1 MVSFVR
7 ERASESHATCD
18 TSARIYSTGSAGGD
32 SSSPLAADKILADL
46 VESGNGRREGG
57 SKGCLMRNIYERELA
72 LEFLLVISNTLSPRS
87 LPCHPAYDI
96 VKTPRKPISTGTCV
110 QLGRTLNLS
119 RVDPGAAPKVK
130 TSTKL

>member
-46 VESGNGRREGG
+46 VESGNGRREEG
-57 SKGCLMRNIYERELA
+57 SKGFLMRNTTPYSLASSYERELA
-72 LEFLLVISNTLSPRS
+72 LEFPLVISNTLSPRS
-87 LPCHPAYDI
+87 LPYYPAYDI
-96 VKTPRKPISTGTCV
+96 VKTLKKPIST
-110 QLGRTLNLS
+110 RTY
-119 RVDPGAAPKVK
+119 V
-130 TSTKL
+130 